1 MEQKGK
7 TILEAEIIYGAMRRE
22 RFWQIGFGIMAL
34 CAMGA
39 IGSASAVIVSY
50 RPPAPV
56 LIPFDPATGLA
67 VPNASVTGVSLD
79 ERTAVVQSLI
89 HQYVTSRETYNQ
101 IDNDVRINRVLARTV
116 GTARQSLLRLWD
128 SGSDDYLPKR
138 YGTRTQVEVVINSI
152 TLLGENRI
160 QVRMRKQLSSPDGT
174 TVGNFTA
181 VAIFAFSPTE
191 EKTLEAVWQ
200 NPLGFSVS
208 EYQLYKDRKE

>member
-7 TILEAEIIYGAMRRE
+7 TILEAEVIYGALRRE
-22 RFWQIGFGIMAL
+22 RFWQLGFGIMTL
-34 CAMGA
+34 CAVAA
-39 IGSASAVIVSY
+39 IGAASTVVVSY
-50 RPPAPV
+50 RPPAPI

-79 ERTAVVQSLI
+79 ERTAVVQSLF

-101 IDNDVRINRVLARTV
+101 IDNDLRINRVLARTT
-116 GTARQSLLRLWD
+116 GTARQGLLRLWD
-128 SGSDDYLPKR
+128 SGSEDYLPKR

-181 VAIFAFSPTE
+181 VASYDFTAIE
-191 EKTLEAVWQ
+191 ETTLEAVWQ
-200 NPLGFSVS
+200 NPLGFTVS
-208 EYQLYKDRKE
+208 EYQLYKDRRE